1 MDLYFKKPLMK
12 GIVLMYLN
20 EEEKK
25 ILDSDFGSG
34 AKKALEILIG
44 MGNARGAERM
54 VEISYAHLM
63 PPDVMFFPYGKQGKW
78 GQELMQNLI
87 EGVTK
92 LRVPATI
99 EPKFVDLEIARKLE
113 FSNNE
118 IEEMNNI
125 MGHAVEFYEKLGVI
139 PTYSAMPFFVYPG
152 KLNQHVSIAESISIL
167 WYNTMFG
174 SRCERDDGVVSL
186 SAAITGRVPLIGM
199 HKKEERYA
207 QVIVQLKD
215 ELDPNQFTDAD
226 FDALSLAISRRTK
239 EKIPVITNFPKE
251 IGSNYTKL
259 KHLLATIAVESGLP
273 LLHMVGITPEAPT
286 LESVLKPGEDVEKI
300 LIGKEEINEAYEI
313 ACTAKNEQVDY
324 ILLGCPHV
332 TMSEMNDII
341 KILTGK
347 KIHPKVKFVIS
358 TTKLFRD
365 TAKDMGWIDILEN
378 AGVTITDSMCIAFA
392 GTRVSGTIATNSIK
406 GAFFYSG
413 FDQTKASPVWFGST
427 RDCAMA
433 ALHGRWIGGVRKL

>member
-1 MDLYFKKPLMK
+1 MN
-12 GIVLMYLN
+12 LN

-25 ILDSDFGSG
+25 ILNGDFGPG

-63 PPDVMFFPYGKQGKW
+63 PPDVMFFPYGNQGQW
-78 GQELMQNLI
+78 GQELMRDLI

-99 EPKFVDLEIARKLE
+99 EPKFVDLTIAKELE
-113 FSNNE
+113 FSNGE
-118 IEEMNNI
+118 IEEMNTI
-125 MGHAVEFYEKLGVI
+125 MGQAVEFYDKLGVI

-174 SRCERDDGVVSL
+174 ARCERDDGVISL

-199 HKKEERYA
+199 HIKEERYA
-207 QVIVQLKD
+207 QIIVHLKD
-215 ELDPNQFTDAD
+215 ELDILHFTDAD

-239 EKIPVITNFPKE
+239 EKIPVIANFPQE
-251 IGSNYTKL
+251 IGRSYTKL

-286 LESVLKPGEDVEKI
+286 LKSVLEPGKDVEEI
-300 LIGKEEINEAYEI
+300 FIGKKEINEAYEI
-313 ACTAKNEQVDY
+313 ACTAKDEHVDY

-332 TMSEMNDII
+332 TMSEMQDIVEV
-341 KILTGK
+341 LEGK
-347 KIHPKVKFVIS
+347 KVHPNVKFVVS

-365 TAKDMGWIDILEN
+365 TAEDIGWLDKLKK
-378 AGVTITDSMCIAFA
+378 AGVIITDSMCIAFA
-392 GTRVSGTIATNSIK
+392 GTRVTGSIATNSIK
-406 GAFFYSG
+406 GGFFYSG
-413 FDQTKASPVWFGST
+413 FNQSKASPVWFGST

-433 ALHGRWIGGVRKL
+433 ALHGKWIGGVRKL

>member
-1 MDLYFKKPLMK
+1 
-12 GIVLMYLN
+12 MYLN

-25 ILDSDFGSG
+25 ILNGDFGPG
-34 AKKALEILIG
+34 AKKALQILVG
-44 MGNARGAERM
+44 MGEARGAEKM

-78 GQELMQNLI
+78 GQELMEDMI

-99 EPKFVDLEIARKLE
+99 EPKFVDLTIARELE
-113 FSNNE
+113 FSNSE
-118 IEEMNNI
+118 IEEMNVI
-125 MGHAVEFYEKLGVI
+125 MGKAVQFYEKLGVI

-207 QVIVQLKD
+207 QVIVRLLD
-215 ELDPNQFTDAD
+215 ELNLSQFTDAD
-226 FDALSLAISRRTK
+226 FDALSLAVSRRTK
-239 EKIPVITNFPKE
+239 EKIPVITNFPQE
-251 IGSNYTKL
+251 LGRSYTKL

-286 LESVLKPGEDVEKI
+286 LEAALGPNKSVEEI
-300 LIGKEEINEAYEI
+300 IIGKDELNEAYEI
-313 ACTAKNEQVDY
+313 ACTAKDEHVDY
-324 ILLGCPHV
+324 VLLGCPHV
-332 TMSEMNDII
+332 TMSEMQEII
-341 KILTGK
+341 QVLDGK
-347 KIHPKVKFVIS
+347 KLHPNVKLIIS
-358 TTKLFRD
+358 TTKLFKD
-365 TAKDMGWIDILEN
+365 TAEDMGWVDILKK
-378 AGVTITDSMCIAFA
+378 AGAIVTDSMCIAFA

-433 ALHGRWIGGVRKL
+433 ALHGKWIGGMRKL

>member
-1 MDLYFKKPLMK
+1 
-12 GIVLMYLN
+12 MYLN
-20 EEEKK
+20 QEEEQ
-25 ILDSDFGSG
+25 ILNGDFGPG
-34 AKKALEILIG
+34 AKKALQILVG
-44 MGNARGAERM
+44 MGEARGAEKM

-78 GQELMQNLI
+78 GQELMEDMI
-87 EGVTK
+87 KGITR

-99 EPKFVDLEIARKLE
+99 EPKFVDLSIAKELE
-113 FSNNE
+113 FSNSE

-125 MGHAVEFYEKLGVI
+125 MGHAVDFYEKLGVI

-174 SRCERDDGVVSL
+174 SRCERDDGVISL
-186 SAAITGRVPLIGM
+186 SAAITGRVPFIGM
-199 HKKEERYA
+199 HQRKERYA
-207 QVIVQLKD
+207 QIIVRLKD
-215 ELDPNQFTDAD
+215 ELDYTQLTDAD

-239 EKIPVITNFPKE
+239 EKIPVITNFPQE
-251 IGSNYTKL
+251 LGRNYTKL

-286 LESVLKPGEDVEKI
+286 LEAALGPNKNIEEI
-300 LIGKEEINEAYEI
+300 IIGKDELNEAYEI
-313 ACTAKNEQVDY
+313 ACTAKDEHVDY
-324 ILLGCPHV
+324 VLLGCPHV
-332 TMSEMNDII
+332 TMSEMQEII
-341 KILTGK
+341 QVLDGK
-347 KIHPKVKFVIS
+347 NLHPNVKLIIS

-365 TAKDMGWIDILEN
+365 TAEDMGWLDILKK
-378 AGVTITDSMCIAFA
+378 AGAIVTDSMCIAFA

-433 ALHGRWIGGVRKL
+433 ALHGKWIGGMRKL